1 MTAKIAFNPY
11 EVLGL
16 DRGCSDKDVQR
27 AYKQQCLRWHPDKN
41 LDNKEE
47 AERRF
52 IAAKEAFHFLFDKSK
67 RDEYDRDYERVKQ
80 RESAYKARME
90 KADSARKKFIDE
102 LHQRERE
109 FAERSKTVEHLT
121 PAQAYQKKKE
131 EKKYNTGD
139 QDAQQPRMDT
149 LPALLEAMQQQLDI
163 QARRMDEQG
172 TVLAKLMEK
181 MSATPPSLNA
191 GTPIVVM
198 DKHAIFDSL
207 HRRIEKFVYDPDRGR
222 TFDIWLKRYQD
233 LFDNECNDLDEKDKT
248 RLLVSRLDENCHQM
262 LTGAISPKQ
271 PSDLPWKEV
280 IEVLERQFGSAKTL
294 FRRRFE
300 CFKTRYE
307 GQDFTNYEMLVKTKC
322 TDAK

>member
-109 FAERSKTVEHLT
+109 FAERSKTVEHLS
-121 PAQAYQKKKE
+121 PVQAYQKKKE
-131 EKKYNTGD
+131 EEKRILSEFEALRKKLEQEAAD
-139 QDAQQPRMDT
+139 EIHAQQERLARLAREQEEQSKKEQAEERHPT
-149 LPALLEAMQQQLDI
+149 LQVKWKP
-163 QARRMDEQG
+163 
-172 TVLAKLMEK
+172 
-181 MSATPPSLNA
+181 SADSDYNEESLRKIYETYGNILTI
-191 GTPIVVM
+191 TPIRTTKKGGRLCM
-198 DKHAIFDSL
+198 IEFDASL
-207 HRRIEKFVYDPDRGR
+207 TEMGAELDLGKDGPEISG
-222 TFDIWLKRYQD
+222 TF
-233 LFDNECNDLDEKDKT
+233 
-248 RLLVSRLDENCHQM
+248 LV
-262 LTGAISPKQ
+262 
-271 PSDLPWKEV
+271 
-280 IEVLERQFGSAKTL
+280 
-294 FRRRFE
+294 
-300 CFKTRYE
+300 
-307 GQDFTNYEMLVKTKC
+307 
-322 TDAK
+322 